1 MGSPE
6 PATTFDVTDYGAD
19 ASTATAFEAP
29 TAADGDVPVVTEG
42 FNAAV
47 TACADAGGGTVL
59 VPPGEYVSGTLL
71 LESDVTIHLE
81 SGATVY
87 ASAEREEY
95 SDERLG
101 PDGERVFLW
110 ADEVENVAITGR
122 GRFHGRGTEIM
133 LMDTPIRGHSGE
145 SSSHPLIT
153 SGPHEARQGEDYL
166 DRDDGTDDWPVAK
179 PDFRPGPMFRF
190 DHCENVLV
198 RDVELRDMPSW
209 TIGLHGTTEAD
220 VLGVDVRGNK
230 LIPNND
236 GIAVTDSR
244 NVHISDCTFVTCDDS
259 ICMNGTSEVDQPCE
273 NVTVTNCTIES
284 NACAIKFGSGTDGPM
299 RDFTFQNIVIRD
311 SNRGLGIQ
319 HRDSGTLE
327 NVLFSDIF
335 VQTRLLSG
343 PWWGKAEPI
352 YVTSLPREEDTD
364 LGTVRNVRFSN
375 VVAQCENGA
384 VVYGSDEATIENVSF
399 ENVSLEIGGSEN
411 SPLTGGNFDMQPTTA
426 KTAIF
431 ERDVAGVHC
440 ENASGVDLEDV
451 TVEWVESGGT
461 TANAVD
467 GLPDYYSHGLQC
479 TNVSDL
485 AIDGF
490 DGRQA
495 HADSDAG
502 AITLRD
508 VETVSVRDS
517 RARPGTRRFLER
529 DGVADPRLFAG
540 NDLTDAE
547 TSGLADES
555 GDGSGGGFTMSGN
568 RLPL

>member
-1 MGSPE
+1 MGSADTAP
-6 PATTFDVTDYGAD
+6 TFDVTDYGAD
-19 ASTATAFEAP
+19 ASTATDFEAP
-29 TAADGDVPVVTEG
+29 DAADGDVPVVTEG
-42 FNAAV
+42 FNAAMD
-47 TACADAGGGTVL
+47 ACAEAGGGTVH
-59 VPPGEYVSGTLL
+59 VPPGEYVTGTVHLR
-71 LESDVTIHLE
+71 SDVTLHLAA
-81 SGATVY
+81 GATVF
-87 ASAEREEY
+87 ASAERAAY
-95 SDERLG
+95 SAERIG

-145 SSSHPLIT
+145 ESSHPLIT
-153 SGPHEARQGEDYL
+153 SGEPDPRQGEDYL

-190 DHCENVLV
+190 DHCENVLI

-209 TIGLHGTTEAD
+209 TIGLHGVTEAD

-230 LIPNND
+230 YIPNND

-259 ICMNGTSEVDQPCE
+259 ICMNGSSEIDQPCE

-299 RDFTFQNIVIRD
+299 RNFTFHNIVIRD
-311 SNRGLGIQ
+311 SDRGLGIQ

-335 VQTRLLSG
+335 IQTRLLSG

-352 YVTSLPREEDTD
+352 YVTSLPRHDDTD

-384 VVYGSDEATIENVSF
+384 LIYGSEEATIENVSL
-399 ENVSLEIGGSEN
+399 ENVRLEIGASEN
-411 SPLTGGNFDMQPTTA
+411 SPLTGGNFDLQPTTA
-426 KTAIF
+426 KTAIVG
-431 ERDVAGVHC
+431 RDIAGVHC
-440 ENASGVDLEDV
+440 EGADGVDFEDL
-451 TVEWVESGGT
+451 TVEWVDSGGT

-467 GLPDYYSHGLQC
+467 GLPDYYTNGIQC
-479 TNVSDL
+479 MDSTDVE
-485 AIDGF
+485 IDGF

-495 HADSDAG
+495 HRGSSAG
-502 AITLRD
+502 AIALRD
-508 VETVSVRDS
+508 VETVSIRDS
-517 RARPGTRRFLER
+517 RARPGTGRFLETEDVR
-529 DGVADPRLFAG
+529 DPRLFTG
-540 NDLTDAE
+540 NDLADADETGIDAE
-547 TSGLADES
+547 SFAA
-555 GDGSGGGFTMSGN
+555 SGN
-568 RLPL
+568 LHPR